1 MKKIYIIFCL
11 AVMPFC
17 AAVAQEPEQTE
28 TSDFYQIDR
37 TQVIKDPNMLVKID
51 PQPIPDLPEEEGGV
65 VSINAGYIEDIN
77 WKTVLDFTDPALR
90 PAPVVLP
97 FFQDFPLENV
107 EIKFRIL
114 NTKF

>member
-1 MKKIYIIFCL
+1 MYL
-11 AVMPFC
+11 GSGY
-17 AAVAQEPEQTE
+17 AQETQQTNI
-28 TSDFYQIDR
+28 SDFYQVDHA
-37 TQVIKDPNMLVKID
+37 KSDPDTEILAKTINK
-51 PQPIPDLPEEEGGV
+51 PIPEIDNSNGSM

-90 PAPVVLP
+90 PAPIVLP
-97 FFQDFPLENV
+97 FFEDFPLENV